1 MTPGDLAHS
10 ARPPFVDEDVTAT
23 EVRLRLS
30 SGPDAVSAARRGLDP
45 LGPELGEQRLNDMR
59 LLVSELVTNSVRHA
73 RSGTGDELELE
84 VSVSRQLI
92 HVCVSDRGPGF
103 EASPRTPDDDPGSG
117 WGLFLVE
124 QLSDR
129 WGVELNGRTQ
139 VWFELER

>member
-1 MTPGDLAHS
+1 M
-10 ARPPFVDEDVTAT
+10 
-23 EVRLRLS
+23 
-30 SGPDAVSAARRGLDP
+30 
-45 LGPELGEQRLNDMR
+45 
-59 LLVSELVTNSVRHA
+59 RHA